1 MFILELDNMIRFDS
15 KHTLFGQAGLVSDK
29 KVVLS
34 KQLREIATA
43 VLDSGTAWRYYQAN
57 MENFLV
63 LAVAVFMCSGTA
75 RMQRITSHGEI
86 TMADDPDHDEMQR
99 IFWAMQ
105 FLLVASIVILI
116 VGTRRFALR
125 TDLLT
130 CTLLFV
136 VDCVCVV
143 HINFYAGAAPPRL
156 LFSSVPPTPSPRL
169 LPALRGRHLR
179 RDVLRRLLGVRELE
193 ARHRVLPH
201 ERRRR
206 LDRRRPAR
214 RRAAR
219 GRHGRHGQGRPLLN
233 SLFT

>member
-156 LFSSVPPTPSPRL
+156 LFFVRPPDTVPLGYYL
-169 LPALRGRHLR
+169 LSEVGIYGETSFAAFSGYANWKRGIAFYLTNDDDGWIVDDQLVDAQPAGGMAGMGKGGR
-179 RDVLRRLLGVRELE
+179 
-193 ARHRVLPH
+193 
-201 ERRRR
+201 
-206 LDRRRPAR
+206 
-214 RRAAR
+214 
-219 GRHGRHGQGRPLLN
+219 
-233 SLFT
+233 F